1 MNYNKNLQMVK
12 SNVYLNDLEKNPVPK
27 LHTHW
32 SFPRAAPRP
41 KMPKEYAIATT
52 A

>member
-1 MNYNKNLQMVK
+1 MYIYTASNKKPN
-12 SNVYLNDLEKNPVPK
+12 PK

-32 SFPRAAPRP
+32 SFPQATPRP

-52 A
+52 VKSMFYNNLLIE